1 MYIDFAYKDEEIHI
15 FSIEK
20 KKKKKVGKNKTW

>member
-15 FSIEK
+15 LFIEK
-20 KKKKKVGKNKTW
+20 KKKKKEIGKK